1 MRKYDLMTFS
11 YIYALHWKYKPGA
24 HGSSSE
30 NLVSH
35 HLWSSFNLQN
45 LVASSY
51 FLLWCSI
58 QWVKMLSLWS
68 TWRSL
73 LLILLAKRKIIQG
86 INWKSAKVSCQPVLT
101 ESWVIKHISN
111 ITEFQN
117 LFKNL
122 IASLPFEVVKS
133 FRKSYEIIAIWRKLL
148 SIKKQKLHKAAN
160 TFDAPSS

>member
-1 MRKYDLMTFS
+1 MGKYDLMTFS

-111 ITEFQN
+111 IRN
-117 LFKNL
+117 DLM
-122 IASLPFEVVKS
+122 
-133 FRKSYEIIAIWRKLL
+133 KSYEIIAIWRKLL

>member
-24 HGSSSE
+24 HGWSSE

-68 TWRSL
+68 TRRSL

-111 ITEFQN
+111 IRN
-117 LFKNL
+117 DLM
-122 IASLPFEVVKS
+122 
-133 FRKSYEIIAIWRKLL
+133 KSYEIIAIWRKLL
-148 SIKKQKLHKAAN
+148 SIKKQKLQKAAN

>member
-1 MRKYDLMTFS
+1 MSKWWHYLAMLGVCPIWWSGRRQTAELAPGTHHMKMSSRHTFPSDIKIYLYISNEILIMRKYDLMTFS

-30 NLVSH
+30 SLVSH

-73 LLILLAKRKIIQG
+73 LLILLAKRKRIKG
-86 INWKSAKVSCQPVLT
+86 INWKSAKM
-101 ESWVIKHISN
+101 
-111 ITEFQN
+111 
-117 LFKNL
+117 
-122 IASLPFEVVKS
+122 
-133 FRKSYEIIAIWRKLL
+133 
-148 SIKKQKLHKAAN
+148 
-160 TFDAPSS
+160 SSVF